1 MKINVF
7 RTTFDIFIRQNNM
20 DLQLLPIDLPGTKQQ
35 VRWQI
40 EPPAACSPHLLDADN
55 LARSSQAQTRQ
66 VMTNVIGE
74 HQIGSDNSLWDDT
87 FEIHH
92 LSTGNFQLIDL
103 QWQQAFRL
111 TQTTPVDRYLIHL
124 VCSGHLTQTIER
136 QQTCC
141 SPQTATIV
149 GPGQKLASSSSQ
161 KGKALLMA
169 IDRDSIDSAL
179 GKLLDRHL
187 TQPLI
192 FCADIDLTSDLGLS
206 LNKFLQF
213 LWDAA
218 AGAGA
223 AASFVLKELEQAFVA
238 CIIKGLPNNYTEELQ
253 YQHESALAAYVR
265 KAQAFIESHL
275 HEDITVGD
283 IATAVG
289 VCARLLQK
297 AFAHQCGCSPMRF
310 VTQSRL
316 ERIRQR
322 LDRSTADT
330 KIGDVMMD
338 YGFTQGGKF
347 AKEYQQLFGE
357 KPSETLKRS
366 SQFNHSESLWQ
377 QIDDADSA
385 QVVGGC
391 QMMPLS
397 QTVVAPSQQRWPL
410 ISFGLF

>member
-1 MKINVF
+1 
-7 RTTFDIFIRQNNM
+7 M
-20 DLQLLPIDLPGTKQQ
+20 DLQSLPIDLPGTQPQ
-35 VRWQI
+35 VQRQI
-40 EPPAACSPHLLDADN
+40 EPPAVCSPHRAKIDAHN
-55 LARSSQAQTRQ
+55 LAHRSIQAQTRQ
-66 VMTNVIGE
+66 VMTKSIGE
-74 HQIGSDNSLWDDT
+74 HQIGSANSLWDYT
-87 FEIHH
+87 FEIQH

-111 TQTTPVDRYLIHL
+111 TQTTPADRYLIYL
-124 VCSGHLTQTIER
+124 VCSGHITQTIDL

-141 SPQTATIV
+141 SPDTATTI
-149 GPGQKLASSSSQ
+149 GPGQKLESISSQ
-161 KGKALLMA
+161 EGKALLIS
-169 IDRDSIDSAL
+169 IDRNSIDLAL
-179 GKLLDRHL
+179 GKLLDRQL
-187 TQPLI
+187 KQPLI
-192 FCADIDLTSDLGLS
+192 FRADIDLTSDLGLS

-218 AGAGA
+218 AEAGA
-223 AASFVLKELEQAFVA
+223 ISASFVLKELERAFVA

-253 YQHESALAAYVR
+253 YQHESALAAHVR
-265 KAQAFIESHL
+265 KARVFIESNL

-289 VCARLLQK
+289 VCTRLLQK

-316 ERIRQR
+316 ERIRQK

-330 KIGDVMMD
+330 KIVDVMMD

-366 SQFNHSESLWQ
+366 SQLNHPESPWQ
-377 QIDDADSA
+377 PIDDADSA

-391 QMMPLS
+391 RAMPSSQM
-397 QTVVAPSQQRWPL
+397 VVVPSQHRWPL